1 MGEARR
7 QRILSTLYPLFALLC
22 VATLI
27 LLFSLVGIF
36 TRPPSL
42 LAAFWPANAVL
53 LGILLRYP
61 RLASPPGWLGGL
73 LGYLLASLFTEDP
86 PLKTALLTLGNLAG
100 VSVGYLLFRRLDHED
115 KRLRRPTSIV
125 YLLLIAMAASF
136 AAGLVGAAINPM
148 LFQGSHLYG
157 LGFWFASELVN
168 YMAILPVILTLPP
181 PGTLPG
187 WRRLLYQ
194 TNISWSRLL
203 PLLSLVGTL
212 LLTLL
217 IEGPGSI
224 AFPVPAL
231 LWCAINYSV
240 FATSLLSLSFSTLIL
255 LALSNGYLT
264 ISQDV
269 QTQYWMFSVRI
280 GVMLIALTPLT
291 AASIMATRNNLLRRM
306 EYLAHHDHLTGVL
319 NRAGFW
325 PDAEQM
331 AEKQERG
338 KHPLAVCMLDLDNF
352 KRINDRHGHE
362 AGDKLLKAFTT
373 TVSQHLRQE
382 DLFGRMGGE
391 EFAVLL
397 PDTTRAQTLDVVERL
412 REEVARLKVLDGEGN
427 PVSVTVS
434 IGIACQHQGHFNLDR
449 LLSRADQ
456 ALYQAKHNGRNRV
469 ELHGGEEADRRSGDA
484 APPAMDSDPS

>member
-1 MGEARR
+1 
-7 QRILSTLYPLFALLC
+7 
-22 VATLI
+22 
-27 LLFSLVGIF
+27 
-36 TRPPSL
+36 
-42 LAAFWPANAVL
+42 
-53 LGILLRYP
+53 
-61 RLASPPGWLGGL
+61 
-73 LGYLLASLFTEDP
+73 
-86 PLKTALLTLGNLAG
+86 
-100 VSVGYLLFRRLDHED
+100 
-115 KRLRRPTSIV
+115 
-125 YLLLIAMAASF
+125 
-136 AAGLVGAAINPM
+136 M

-325 PDAEQM
+325 PGAEQM
-331 AEKQERG
+331 AEKLERG
-338 KHPLAVCMLDLDNF
+338 KRPLAVCMLDLDNF

-412 REEVARLKVLDGEGN
+412 REAVARLKVLDGEGN

-469 ELHGGEEADRRSGDA
+469 DLHGGEEADRRSGDA

>member
-217 IEGPGSI
+217 IEGPGR
-224 AFPVPAL
+224 
-231 LWCAINYSV
+231 
-240 FATSLLSLSFSTLIL
+240 LI
-255 LALSNGYLT
+255 
-264 ISQDV
+264 
-269 QTQYWMFSVRI
+269 
-280 GVMLIALTPLT
+280 
-291 AASIMATRNNLLRRM
+291 
-306 EYLAHHDHLTGVL
+306 
-319 NRAGFW
+319 
-325 PDAEQM
+325 
-331 AEKQERG
+331 
-338 KHPLAVCMLDLDNF
+338 
-352 KRINDRHGHE
+352 
-362 AGDKLLKAFTT
+362 
-373 TVSQHLRQE
+373 
-382 DLFGRMGGE
+382 
-391 EFAVLL
+391 
-397 PDTTRAQTLDVVERL
+397 
-412 REEVARLKVLDGEGN
+412 
-427 PVSVTVS
+427 
-434 IGIACQHQGHFNLDR
+434 
-449 LLSRADQ
+449 
-456 ALYQAKHNGRNRV
+456 
-469 ELHGGEEADRRSGDA
+469 
-484 APPAMDSDPS
+484 